1 MLDIQIANNIDL
13 KSRSLNFAQG
23 TIVLKKGKC
32 YISKAYPLFYKGT
45 ILTKENVTLAALT
58 MVYPLLSF
66 TTETIL
72 TKEKCTLAAL
82 TMAYPLF
89 SFTTRTILTK
99 EKCNIGGINKGLSP
113 LQRP

>member
-1 MLDIQIANNIDL
+1 MLHIKGLSPILQRDN
-13 KSRSLNFAQG
+13 LNK
-23 TIVLKKGKC
+23 I
-32 YISKAYPLFYKGT
+32 
-45 ILTKENVTLAALT
+45 TLAALT

-89 SFTTRTILTK
+89 SFTTRIVLTK